1 MFVPHVP
8 SAFGMIQQASGSG
21 LGVGR
26 CSRLLRGVGVLA
38 MPDAGLHTTRRVE
51 SISKVPQGAG
61 VLPLHITGMAVGVFI
76 DHHSGA
82 DGVEATP

>member
-1 MFVPHVP
+1 
-8 SAFGMIQQASGSG
+8 
-21 LGVGR
+21 
-26 CSRLLRGVGVLA
+26 

-61 VLPLHITGMAVGVFI
+61 VLPLRITGMAVGVFF